1 MRATCSQGYP
11 YYTDILAIRI
21 SPLHAYVYN
30 ADVPIKNA
38 QIPFGSSNIV
48 RWKQYC
54 AVATCEDAIGAAAV
68 GSARPNVQATP

>member
-48 RWKQYC
+48 R
-54 AVATCEDAIGAAAV
+54 
-68 GSARPNVQATP
+68 